1 MLYIFSL
8 SQGKSRL
15 IQAEERDIGFFHE
28 GATYIALQVCR
39 LV

>member
-15 IQAEERDIGFFHE
+15 IQTEERDIGFFHE
-28 GATYIALQVCR
+28 GATYIALQVSR